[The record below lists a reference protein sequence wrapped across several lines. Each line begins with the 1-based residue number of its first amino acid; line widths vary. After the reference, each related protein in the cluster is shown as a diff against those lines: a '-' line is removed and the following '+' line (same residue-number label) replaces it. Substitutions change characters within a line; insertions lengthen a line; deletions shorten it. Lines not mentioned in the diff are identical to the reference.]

1 MIAFDFVRFL
11 RLKVVVYRFL
21 SIALKVSLGISKYNR
36 K

>member
-11 RLKVVVYRFL
+11 RLKVVVYGFL
-21 SIALKVSLGISKYNR
+21 CITLKVSLGVSKYNR